1 MADSN
6 RSLQLKTITKTITKT
21 KTKTKTKTSMTHAS
35 PATLFRPDQIILV
48 LIILIINIQPIL
60 KLQILINT
68 NIIEVTIL

>member
-1 MADSN
+1 
-6 RSLQLKTITKTITKT
+6 
-21 KTKTKTKTSMTHAS
+21 MTHAS